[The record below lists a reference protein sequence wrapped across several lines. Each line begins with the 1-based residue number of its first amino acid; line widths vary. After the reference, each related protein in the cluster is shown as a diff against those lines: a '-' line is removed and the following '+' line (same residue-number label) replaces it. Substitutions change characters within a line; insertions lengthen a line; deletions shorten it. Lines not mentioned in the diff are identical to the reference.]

1 MALSKETV
9 YTMEYPPEKLKFREH
24 FSSLLLSGD
33 LSLTLLELGSLGGL
47 AAAAWLLPP
56 DRVNVKGS
64 WTLKEL
70 AAFLC
75 TKAVVTRVYNTYL
88 EAVFFTF
95 PQYRTQ
101 PSREHALKN
110 KKDLC
115 GRDMKELETI
125 VHHDRLTLISQFAF
139 NVGLYYAI
147 PGYYPAEDVV
157 TPLRERALRLV
168 ANHYLL
174 SFGMYWMHRALH
186 VVPWLWEK
194 IHSYH
199 HWAKHPLSR
208 NTYDDHWLDNLG
220 NAVIGH
226 FCAQVFLPLDRSTF
240 WFFRLIR
247 ILESLEKH
255 SGVSCSSN
263 LAHQLQRFL
272 PFAQMH
278 ITMIGTM
285 KAIRAATI
293 PSLPLEVCGI
303 AFLELARLVEHQK
316 LCHPRLLIW
325 TKCRERRRV
334 AHVASWIIRL
344 LF

>member
-47 AAAAWLLPP
+47 FAAAWFLPP
-56 DRVNVKGS
+56 ETVNVKGS

-125 VHHDRLTLISQFAF
+125 LHHDRLTLISQFAF

-157 TPLRERALRLV
+157 APLHERALATGGKSLPAV
-168 ANHYLL
+168 L
-174 SFGMYWMHRALH
+174 WH
-186 VVPWLWEK
+186 VLDASSTACSAMAVGEDPL
-194 IHSYH
+194 IPPLGQASPV
-199 HWAKHPLSR
+199 AKHLWWPLAGQS
-208 NTYDDHWLDNLG
+208 W
-220 NAVIGH
+220 
-226 FCAQVFLPLDRSTF
+226 
-240 WFFRLIR
+240 
-247 ILESLEKH
+247 
-255 SGVSCSSN
+255 
-263 LAHQLQRFL
+263 
-272 PFAQMH
+272 
-278 ITMIGTM
+278 
-285 KAIRAATI
+285 AT
-293 PSLPLEVCGI
+293 L
-303 AFLELARLVEHQK
+303 
-316 LCHPRLLIW
+316 
-325 TKCRERRRV
+325 
-334 AHVASWIIRL
+334 
-344 LF
+344 